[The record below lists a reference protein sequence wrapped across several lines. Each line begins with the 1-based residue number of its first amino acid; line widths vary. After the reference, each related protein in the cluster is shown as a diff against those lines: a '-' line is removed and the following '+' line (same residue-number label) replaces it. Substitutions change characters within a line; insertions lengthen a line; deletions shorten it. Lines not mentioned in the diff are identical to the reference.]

1 MRRFFD
7 FPLTEEGRK
16 EELKMRRTLLSLHQ
30 VGGYVTLAALIATI
44 FLGEKVYEGEE
55 DLGEIHGA
63 VARTAIASYF
73 ATAGLAVFT
82 PPPLVRRAQWSTVST
97 HKLLA
102 TLHFTGMLLTP
113 VFGRAVADGD
123 KELRDF
129 HRASAYITTAAFAG
143 ALLVVTF

>member
-16 EELKMRRTLLSLHQ
+16 EELKTRRTLLSLHQ
-30 VGGYVTLAALIATI
+30 VGGYVTLTALIATI
-44 FLGEKVYEGEE
+44 FLGEKVYGGEE
-55 DLGEIHGA
+55 DLGKIHGA